1 VGNNLNLSSGASQRV
16 AVRQVFFIKAKYESD
31 KKNDFSNSAK
41 CKQKKPW
48 YITTEL
54 EFMALFRFCGPCK
67 IKSERFGSRAQEPE
81 SNANH
86 IPLNDKSL

>member
-1 VGNNLNLSSGASQRV
+1 MGNNLNLSSGASQRV
-16 AVRQVFFIKAKYESD
+16 IVRQVFFFIKAKYESD

-41 CKQKKPW
+41 CKQKNLV
-48 YITTEL
+48 TTGL